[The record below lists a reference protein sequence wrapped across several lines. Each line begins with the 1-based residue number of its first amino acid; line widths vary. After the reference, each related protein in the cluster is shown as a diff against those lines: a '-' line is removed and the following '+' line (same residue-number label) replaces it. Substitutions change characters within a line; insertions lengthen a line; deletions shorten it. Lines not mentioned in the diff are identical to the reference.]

1 MTFIFTFIFGGAL
14 FLRFSGEKNN
24 TFELGKGLA
33 SKSPKY
39 RKFLRHTFLGIAI
52 LIKPLLILGIL
63 YPLALVWP

>member
-24 TFELGKGLA
+24 TFELGEGFGFQ
-33 SKSPKY
+33 KSQIPQIPQAY
-39 RKFLRHTFLGIAI
+39 ISWDSDF
-52 LIKPLLILGIL
+52 KPLLILGIL